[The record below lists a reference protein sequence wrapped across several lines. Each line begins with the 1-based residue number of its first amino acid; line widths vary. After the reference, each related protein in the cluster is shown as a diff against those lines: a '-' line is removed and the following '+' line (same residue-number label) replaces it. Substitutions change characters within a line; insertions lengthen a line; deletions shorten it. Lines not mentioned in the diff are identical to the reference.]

1 MHQGKVFHYIRP
13 EPIKIERWYFESLPV
28 YQTKA
33 DSGFVENF
41 TSRNGFIKWNV
52 PVLLNQIIELVVRL
66 FIFR

>member
-13 EPIKIERWYFESLPV
+13 ESIKIERGYFERLPV

-33 DSGFVENF
+33 DSAFVEDF
-41 TSRNGFIKWNV
+41 TSRNGFIKRNV